1 MKKKRDERSAAGSG
15 AIYTGRQPRIEH
27 GADKGV
33 LYVRREEKRLVRTE
47 RLICVRSLYF
57 VPTRL

>member
-1 MKKKRDERSAAGSG
+1 MKKKRDGRSAAGSG

-33 LYVRREEKRLVRTE
+33 LYVRREEKRL
-47 RLICVRSLYF
+47 
-57 VPTRL
+57 